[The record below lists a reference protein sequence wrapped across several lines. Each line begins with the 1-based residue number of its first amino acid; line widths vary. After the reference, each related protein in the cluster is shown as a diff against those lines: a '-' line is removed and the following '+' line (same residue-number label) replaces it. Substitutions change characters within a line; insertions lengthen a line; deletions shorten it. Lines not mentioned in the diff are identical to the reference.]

1 MIIMTEEVSTSCT
14 AVSLRITPEWWTF
27 VLTGIIA
34 VILGFLAFTWT
45 PAFILSLGYLIGI
58 MVIAWSVISIIQGI
72 TTKEGTGARLALLI
86 LGILGLIV
94 GIFVFTDILATW
106 LLVNYLVAIWAFMTG
121 FSNIMMGLYGAFG
134 NGYKALLIIAGI
146 ISVLLAIYLIVYPFI
161 GNVILFQ
168 VFGLF
173 AIIWGI
179 MQVATGIVAKCAIG
193 ASQ

>member
-1 MIIMTEEVSTSCT
+1 MTEEESTSCT

-106 LLVNYLVAIWAFMTG
+106 LLVDYLVAIWAFMTG
-121 FSNIMMGLYGAFG
+121 FSNILMGLYGAFG

-179 MQVATGIVAKCAIG
+179 MHVATGIVAKSANG

>member
-1 MIIMTEEVSTSCT
+1 MTEEVSTSCT
-14 AVSLRITPEWWTF
+14 AVSLSITPEWWTF

-106 LLVNYLVAIWAFMTG
+106 LLVDYLVAIWAFMTG
-121 FSNIMMGLYGAFG
+121 FSNILMGLYGAFG

-146 ISVLLAIYLIVYPFI
+146 ISVVLAIYLIVYPFI

-179 MQVATGIVAKCAIG
+179 MHVATGIVAKSAKG

>member
-1 MIIMTEEVSTSCT
+1 MTEEQSTCT
-14 AVSLRITPEWWTF
+14 AVSFKFSPEWWTF

-34 VILGFLAFTWT
+34 VILGILAFTWT
-45 PAFILSLGYLIGI
+45 PAFILSVGYLIGI
-58 MVIAWSVISIIQGI
+58 MVIAWSVIAIIQGI

-86 LGILGLIV
+86 PGILGLIV

-106 LLVNYLVAIWAFMTG
+106 LLVDYLVAIWAFMTG
-121 FSNIMMGLYGAFG
+121 FSNILMGFYGAFG
-134 NGYKALLIIAGI
+134 NGYRALLIIAGI

-179 MQVATGIVAKCAIG
+179 MQVAAGIGAKCANG

>member
-1 MIIMTEEVSTSCT
+1 MTEEESTSCT

-106 LLVNYLVAIWAFMTG
+106 LLVDYLVAIWAFMTG
-121 FSNIMMGLYGAFG
+121 FSNILMGIYGAFG
-134 NGYKALLIIAGI
+134 KGYKALLIIAGI
-146 ISVLLAIYLIVYPFI
+146 ISVFLAIYLIVYPFI

-179 MQVATGIVAKCAIG
+179 MHVATGIVAKCAIG